1 MRGVVVSGDLLLQ
14 AFGMAA
20 VGMAT
25 VFCLLAALISA
36 IVVMSRL
43 IDLRRPPVAV
53 AEALEDG
60 DPQAE
65 MAAAV
70 VAAIRHHRAR
80 ARAAAG
86 AGTGP

>member
-1 MRGVVVSGDLLLQ
+1 MSVDLLLQ
-14 AFGMAA
+14 TLGLVA

-25 VFCLLAALISA
+25 VFCLLGALIAA

-43 IDLRRPPVAV
+43 VDNRRQPVLSAQ
-53 AEALEDG
+53 ALEHSDA
-60 DPQAE
+60 QSE

-80 ARAAAG
+80 AAAG
-86 AGTGP
+86 AGTAP